1 MKKRIVSFL
10 MALVMAVSLL
20 PVSAFAADGAYNVT
34 EDTTVQRRDYA
45 DMIAVQ
51 AATEPEQVNGVYQIK
66 TADELLWFRDFSNK
80 SSGRKASAAL
90 CNDIDMSSVSD
101 WKTPIGN
108 LSTYDGVFDG
118 NGYRILNLTYKPV
131 QQKGQGRALFGKT
144 GSSAIIR
151 NLGLYNATITAK
163 TSPQADA
170 NIAALVSINGGTIFN
185 CYVANSKVS
194 IKSKATPNA
203 GILCGYNKGTI
214 ENCYCINSSIT
225 DANAK
230 TTITGDLGGIAGG
243 NSGTVK
249 NVYAANITIT
259 TKGTQ
264 NLHPVA
270 VGNVENIYYIKAS
283 DDTRTY
289 TGGIEKDTAW
299 FQSEAAVTAL
309 GAEYFTQDTAD
320 INGGYPV
327 LTFAKMAVEGADKS
341 ELEKALAV
349 FPTSGYYTQNDR
361 YNGRCTSANG
371 FWNDMQKLSA
381 SAWAVYGKE
390 NATADEVAKAVKG
403 LQDSSEE
410 IQTAIANLIPADRAN
425 TTVLYEALRS
435 KAHESSYTAK
445 SWAIYK
451 PVRDKAETLMAAMFG
466 EEGNP
471 TNDNKAEKQTEIETM
486 TAELETA
493 RKALDPRISSD
504 NTDSLTRVKLNME
517 AIQYLVKKYDPD
529 TLTGYTAESIE
540 TLRQAR
546 TAAMDLAGSID
557 LNDVGQGED
566 NQLVSAL
573 RELRKAVYGLTTTSA
588 AQIKVNVSVLD
599 ANDIYAGYTG
609 ELAQLHNPN
618 TYTASLTLDANASA
632 YDLLSGKSLLKN
644 RNTAAEAVVFLNGE
658 LVYGDLGSTSGYDD
672 MGYVAGSENST
683 FQAIRLHD
691 KDELTIV
698 WIYPKQVEY
707 SSQTGTYPAYLMDI
721 PDYFRYSTVS
731 APVEVEAGQ
740 PFTVSVTS
748 EAALPFHSAAG
759 TRAVSGATVY
769 RSDAAES
776 AEAAANGYVGVNT
789 YAVTDESGKATLT
802 LYNEGYVLLNAFRTD
817 TDEARYTVGASV
829 LVHVTAAGDLDAVKQ
844 QLREEL
850 DAVYNDEQHPESVFT
865 AENWQKVQDAYNT
878 AVAAIDAAK
887 TSGEAGDAQLT
898 AIQTIKGLQS
908 SADSNNKAN
917 LARFRRL
924 LAQLPDDVTK
934 LDATATD
941 TVAQLK
947 TCYEAMTVYQRGQL
961 TGREQ
966 KKYDA
971 IANAEL
977 APAVSRKLTFRQD
990 YSKVPAADQAALADM
1005 IAYLQNNTRADDWYN
1020 NTPSS
1025 GIGNNM
1031 QAKLFAFSTGRRA
1044 NYGTAY
1050 TQITEAAAL
1059 TENVYAC
1066 VNPDYAAYL
1075 LCRDAAISAGKKDG
1089 PGVITGAGWSI
1100 SDATTAMYVPD
1111 ANSDNTTKVLGHM
1124 TYTVNGTKYVIESIA
1139 VNGMDTG
1146 YTSEKATFYDASEYK
1161 GRYSTMCNQVIP
1173 DTFLQ
1178 FTTGFD
1184 DVTVTVTWA
1193 PVGGD
1198 AQAAKDAAITRLKTV
1213 KNGLSGDGVQAAY
1226 DAGVKA
1232 IRAAATAAEVD
1243 KAYQAAVVAMRKAAD
1258 YGKVQVIVENTTFTS
1273 DLWPDGKEYWD
1284 GELVNEWI
1292 DLNADSTMMN
1302 CIVAALEKNRF
1313 TQTGAEN
1320 GYISSIKGLSQMDGG
1335 DQSGWMGTLND
1346 WFTNFGFKEFT
1357 VENGSLSN
1365 GDVIRIMYSREGLGA
1380 DLGGTWSNSDTTLA
1394 ALDIQGGK
1402 LLTRFAPGEAG
1413 NTYEYTLAIDGESA
1427 DLKLTPT
1434 AANKNYLTKIFLNEK
1449 VTSDEEG
1456 GSFFKRTQMIP
1467 VAAGDTIYVGCGEYA
1482 WPSMNK
1488 QETEARDYTGT
1499 WYVLHVVNASAG
1511 ASYVDGLIDALPA
1524 ASDVSYDNYQQYG
1537 DAADVARKA
1546 YEDLDKAE
1554 QRKVDTAELEKVE
1567 AAIAQFKA
1575 IDDAKTK
1582 IDALPEAGKV
1592 TLAERDAVKAAQ
1604 DAYDALSAE
1613 QKDYLTFAQAA
1624 KVTALAKRIAELEA
1638 APIKSVEALID
1649 AIGTVTLD
1657 SKSAIDEARKAYD
1670 KLTAEQ
1676 QAKVSNYAALTAAE
1690 TTYAKLVQDKA
1701 DQDAADAV
1709 IAKIDAI
1716 GTVTLDSKSA
1726 IDEARK
1732 AYDGLTKAQQA
1743 KVSNYTAL
1751 TAAETT
1757 YAKLVQDKADQDAA
1771 DAVIAK
1777 IDAIGT
1783 VTLKSKKAI
1792 DAARKAYDKLTAAQQ
1807 ARVSNYAALTAAETT
1822 YAKLVTDKAD
1832 QDAADAVIAK
1842 IDAIGTVTLKSKKSI
1857 DAARK
1862 AYDKL
1867 TAAQQARVSNYAA
1880 LTAAEATY
1888 AKLVQDKADQDAA
1901 DAAIAKIN
1909 AIGVVS
1915 RAAKSRIDAARK
1927 AYDGLTDAQKALVPA
1942 SVVKTLTDAETAY
1955 SNLPPR
1961 HSSDDTA
1968 DSTKPAQ
1975 SSRTGDAGIAIY
1987 AAMSLLSVTGGAWV
2001 IGRKRKH

>member
-1 MKKRIVSFL
+1 MKKRIISFL
-10 MALVMAVSLL
+10 LALMMAVSLL
-20 PVSAFAADGAYNVT
+20 PVSAFAEDGAY
-34 EDTTVQRRDYA
+34 TVAKD
-45 DMIAVQ
+45 
-51 AATEPEQVNGVYQIK
+51 
-66 TADELLWFRDFSNK
+66 
-80 SSGRKASAAL
+80 
-90 CNDIDMSSVSD
+90 
-101 WKTPIGN
+101 
-108 LSTYDGVFDG
+108 
-118 NGYRILNLTYKPV
+118 
-131 QQKGQGRALFGKT
+131 
-144 GSSAIIR
+144 
-151 NLGLYNATITAK
+151 ATINRSKNINVPVAQAE
-163 TSPQADA
+163 TSDY
-170 NIAALVSINGGTIFN
+170 IITISALES
-185 CYVANSKVS
+185 
-194 IKSKATPNA
+194 
-203 GILCGYNKGTI
+203 KGTI
-214 ENCYCINSSIT
+214 QF
-225 DANAK
+225 AG
-230 TTITGDLGGIAGG
+230 TTYPLYYVQIDG
-243 NSGTVK
+243 
-249 NVYAANITIT
+249 
-259 TKGTQ
+259 
-264 NLHPVA
+264 
-270 VGNVENIYYIKAS
+270 NIYKSLTIKAGEKITVDGKSKSFPSSLFPS
-283 DDTRTY
+283 DDDDITKRIFTGASKPHNSEMEYFPLATSYYNSYKEKIELSEKLPENSDLLLWRMPYGIGKKKSPWVTY
-289 TGGIEKDTAW
+289 AFLLVSWTGESGVINKDELNGAITNAPDIASDTA
-299 FQSEAAVTAL
+299 
-309 GAEYFTQDTAD
+309 
-320 INGGYPV
+320 
-327 LTFAKMAVEGADKS
+327 
-341 ELEKALAV
+341 
-349 FPTSGYYTQNDR
+349 YYHENDR
-361 YNGRCTSANG
+361 FNGKTFSANG
-371 FWNDMQKLSA
+371 FWKDMCKALNAAVSVARDEYA
-381 SAWAVYGKE
+381 SDV
-390 NATADEVAKAVKG
+390 AVKAATEN
-403 LQDSSEE
+403 LT
-410 IQTAIANLIPADRAN
+410 TAIANLISVDRAN
-425 TTVLYEALRS
+425 TTLLYEELQNAPS
-435 KAHESSYTAK
+435 AEDYTVK
-445 SWAIYK
+445 SWAAYQ
-451 PVRDKAETLMAAMFG
+451 PVRDKAEALMATMFDA
-466 EEGNP
+466 EGNP
-471 TNDNKAEKQTEIETM
+471 TDDNKAAANKSIETM
-486 TAELETA
+486 AAELETA
-493 RKALDPRISSD
+493 RKALDEKGGTAGKTIA
-504 NTDSLTRVKLNME
+504 KLEIE
-517 AIQYLVKKYDPD
+517 AIRYLAKQYEPD
-529 TLTGYTAESIE
+529 ALTGYTAESIE
-540 TLRQAR
+540 ALRQAR
-546 TAAMDLAGSID
+546 ATAVKLADETPLDDL
-557 LNDVGQGED
+557 GQ
-566 NQLVSAL
+566 NQRYPLTAAL
-573 RELRKAVYGLTTTSA
+573 RELRKAIYGLTTTDA
-588 AQIKVNVSVLD
+588 AQIKVDVSVLD
-599 ANDIYAGYTG
+599 TNDIHHGYTG
-609 ELAQLHNPN
+609 ELAYLHNPN

-632 YDLLSGKSLLKN
+632 YDLLNGKSLLKN
-644 RNTAAEAVVFLNGE
+644 RNIAAEAVLFLNGE
-658 LVYGDLGSTSGYDD
+658 LVYGDLGSTSSYHDLD
-672 MGYVAGSENST
+672 YAAGSEYST
-683 FQAIRLHD
+683 FRAIRLHD

-759 TRAVSGATVY
+759 TRAVTGAAVY

-776 AEAAANGYVGVNT
+776 AEAAAAGYVGVNT

-887 TSGEAGDAQLT
+887 TSGEAGDAQQK

-917 LARFRRL
+917 LAQFRRL

-934 LDATATD
+934 LDATAND

-971 IANAEL
+971 IIKAQADGL
-977 APAVSRKLTFRQD
+977 APAKQYQLTFKQD
-990 YSKVPAADQAALADM
+990 YSKVPAADQAALDSM
-1005 IAYLQNNTRADDWYN
+1005 IAYLQNSTRADDWYN

-1050 TQITEAAAL
+1050 TQITEAASL
-1059 TENVYAC
+1059 TQNIVAC

-1075 LCRDAAISAGKKDG
+1075 LCRDAALTAGKKDG
-1089 PGVITGAGWSI
+1089 PGVITGTGWRI
-1100 SDATTAMYVPD
+1100 SDASMTMYVPD
-1111 ANSDNTTKVLGHM
+1111 ENSSNTTRVLGHM
-1124 TYTVNGTKYVIESIA
+1124 TYTVNGTQYA
-1139 VNGMDTG
+1139 VKSVTVSGLETG
-1146 YTSEKATFYDASEYK
+1146 TTSRNATFYDTSNYR
-1161 GRYSTMCNQVIP
+1161 GRFPTQCNQVIP
-1173 DTFLQ
+1173 DAFLQ

-1193 PVGGD
+1193 PVSGD
-1198 AQAAKDAAITRLKTV
+1198 AQAAKDAAITRLNTV

-1232 IRAAATAAEVD
+1232 IQAAATAAEVD
-1243 KAYQAAVVAMRKAAD
+1243 KAYQDAVVAMRKAAD
-1258 YGKVQVIVENTTFTS
+1258 YGKVQVIVENTTYPVE
-1273 DLWPDGKEYWD
+1273 DGAPWDGK
-1284 GELVNEWI
+1284 LVDEWI

-1302 CIVAALEKNRF
+1302 CIVAALDKKGF

-1320 GYISSIKGLSQMDGG
+1320 GYISAIEGLSQMDGG
-1335 DQSGWMGTLND
+1335 GESGWMGTLND

-1365 GDVIRIMYSREGLGA
+1365 GDVIRIMYTCEGLGA
-1380 DLGGTWSNSDTTLA
+1380 DVGGTWGNSDTTLA

-1402 LLTRFAPGEAG
+1402 LLTTFVPGEAG

-1511 ASYVDGLIDALPA
+1511 ASYVNGLIDALPA
-1524 ASDVSYDNYQQYG
+1524 ASDVSYGNYQQYG

-1567 AAIAQFKA
+1567 AAIAHFKA
-1575 IDDAKTK
+1575 IDDTKAK

-1613 QKDYLTFAQAA
+1613 QKEYLTFAQAA

-1657 SKSAIDEARKAYD
+1657 SKSAIDEARAAYD

-1690 TTYAKLVQDKA
+1690 TTYAKLVTDKA

-1716 GTVTLDSKSA
+1716 GTVTLKSKKA
-1726 IDEARK
+1726 IDAARK
-1732 AYDGLTKAQQA
+1732 AYDKLTAAQQA
-1743 KVSNYTAL
+1743 RVSNYATL

-1757 YAKLVQDKADQDAA
+1757 YAKLVTDKADQDAA

-1832 QDAADAVIAK
+1832 QDAADA
-1842 IDAIGTVTLKSKKSI
+1842 
-1857 DAARK
+1857 
-1862 AYDKL
+1862 
-1867 TAAQQARVSNYAA
+1867 
-1880 LTAAEATY
+1880 
-1888 AKLVQDKADQDAA
+1888 
-1901 DAAIAKIN
+1901 AIAKIN

-1915 RAAKSRIDAARK
+1915 RAAKRRIDAARK

-2001 IGRKRKH
+2001 IGKKRKH

>member
-10 MALVMAVSLL
+10 LALVMAVSLL
-20 PVSAFAADGAYNVT
+20 PVSAFAVDGAYKVAK
-34 EDTTVQRRDYA
+34 DA
-45 DMIAVQ
+45 AVQ
-51 AATEPEQVNGVYQIK
+51 
-66 TADELLWFRDFSNK
+66 
-80 SSGRKASAAL
+80 
-90 CNDIDMSSVSD
+90 
-101 WKTPIGN
+101 
-108 LSTYDGVFDG
+108 
-118 NGYRILNLTYKPV
+118 
-131 QQKGQGRALFGKT
+131 QG
-144 GSSAIIR
+144 
-151 NLGLYNATITAK
+151 
-163 TSPQADA
+163 
-170 NIAALVSINGGTIFN
+170 
-185 CYVANSKVS
+185 
-194 IKSKATPNA
+194 
-203 GILCGYNKGTI
+203 
-214 ENCYCINSSIT
+214 E
-225 DANAK
+225 
-230 TTITGDLGGIAGG
+230 
-243 NSGTVK
+243 
-249 NVYAANITIT
+249 
-259 TKGTQ
+259 
-264 NLHPVA
+264 
-270 VGNVENIYYIKAS
+270 
-283 DDTRTY
+283 DDTRVSAGELNLPLQIASISGVDNY
-289 TGGIEKDTAW
+289 EIITGIREEPDNTNGVWVVYVVRVPKNATSVTIVPSFDNYRSLCWVNESCDDDEFSGAYVFADHEDCFEDKGYVPWENEELYDFYGLEFESGNTANKNYKHMLVYVYRDDPAGESVDK
-299 FQSEAAVTAL
+299 QALNAAIDKVTGENADNYYREA
-309 GAEYFTQDTAD
+309 
-320 INGGYPV
+320 
-327 LTFAKMAVEGADKS
+327 
-341 ELEKALAV
+341 
-349 FPTSGYYTQNDR
+349 DR
-361 YNGRCTSANG
+361 FNGRTSSKNG
-371 FWNDMQKLSA
+371 FWADMQPVLQKAQKINDLASVGQSA
-381 SAWAVYGKE
+381 VDTAV
-390 NATADEVAKAVKG
+390 ADLTA
-403 LQDSSEE
+403 
-410 IQTAIANLIPADRAN
+410 AIANLIPADRAN
-425 TTVLYEALRS
+425 TTLLYEELQNAPS
-435 KAHESSYTAK
+435 AENYTAK
-445 SWAIYK
+445 SWATYQTA
-451 PVRDKAETLMAAMFG
+451 RDKAETLMAAMFG

-493 RKALDPRISSD
+493 RKALDEKAGDVSKTIA
-504 NTDSLTRVKLNME
+504 KLEIE
-517 AIQYLVKKYDPD
+517 AIRYLAKQYEPD
-529 TLTGYTAESIE
+529 ALTGYTAESIE
-540 TLRQAR
+540 ALRQAR
-546 TAAMDLAGSID
+546 ATAVKLADETTLDDLGDKES
-557 LNDVGQGED
+557 
-566 NQLVSAL
+566 LVLTDAL
-573 RELRKAVYGLTTTSA
+573 RELRKAIYGLTTTSA
-588 AQIKVNVSVLD
+588 AQINVKVSVLD

-609 ELAQLHNPN
+609 ELARLHNPN
-618 TYTASLTLDANASA
+618 TYTASITLDANASA
-632 YDLLSGKSLLKN
+632 YDLLNGKSLLKN
-644 RNTAAEAVVFLNGE
+644 PNRAAEAVVFLNGE
-658 LVYGDLGSTSGYDD
+658 LVYGNLGAAGGYQDI
-672 MGYVAGSENST
+672 GYGGGYST
-683 FQAIRLHD
+683 FQAIKLHD
-691 KDELTIV
+691 GDALTLV

-707 SSQTGTYPAYLMDI
+707 SSQTGTYPAYLVDI

-759 TRAVSGATVY
+759 TRAVSGAAVY
-769 RSDAAES
+769 RSGAAES
-776 AEAAANGYVGVNT
+776 AEAAATGYVGVNT

-887 TSGEAGDAQLT
+887 TSGEAGDAQQK
-898 AIQTIKGLQS
+898 AIQTIKKLQAD
-908 SADSNNKAN
+908 ADSFNTRNLNN
-917 LARFRRL
+917 FRTYL
-924 LAQLPDDVTK
+924 SDLPDDVTK
-934 LDATATD
+934 LNATAEAKIND
-941 TVAQLK
+941 LK
-947 TCYEAMTVYQRGQL
+947 SCYEAMTAYQRGQL

-971 IANAEL
+971 IIKAQADGL
-977 APAVSRKLTFRQD
+977 APAKQYQLTFKQD
-990 YSKVPAADQAALADM
+990 YSKVPAADQAALDSM

-1044 NYGTAY
+1044 NHGTAY

-1111 ANSDNTTKVLGHM
+1111 VNSGNTTKVLGHM

-1161 GRYSTMCNQVIP
+1161 DRYSTMCNQEIP

-1178 FTTGFD
+1178 MTTGFN

-1193 PVGGD
+1193 PVSGD
-1198 AQAAKDAAITRLKTV
+1198 VQAAKDAAITRLNTV
-1213 KNGLSGDGVQAAY
+1213 KNGLTGDGVQAAY

-1232 IRAAATAAEVD
+1232 IRAASTAAEVD

-1258 YGKVQVIVENTTFTS
+1258 YGKVQVIVENTTFTE
-1273 DLWPDGKEYWD
+1273 DMWPNGKEYWD

-1302 CIVAALEKNRF
+1302 CIVAALDKNSF

-1320 GYISSIKGLSQMDGG
+1320 GYISSIEGLSQMDGG
-1335 DQSGWMGTLND
+1335 DHSGWMGTLND

-1365 GDVIRIMYSREGLGA
+1365 GDVIRIMYTREGLGA
-1380 DLGGTWSNSDTTLA
+1380 DVGGTWGNSDTTLA

-1511 ASYVDGLIDALPA
+1511 ASYVDGLIDALPD

-1613 QKDYLTFAQAA
+1613 QKEYLTFAQAA

-1709 IAKIDAI
+1709 IAKINAI
-1716 GTVTLDSKSA
+1716 GTVTLKSKKA

-1732 AYDGLTKAQQA
+1732 AYDKLTAAQQA
-1743 KVSNYTAL
+1743 RVSNYATL

-1757 YAKLVQDKADQDAA
+1757 YAKLVTDKADQDAA

-1807 ARVSNYAALTAAETT
+1807 ARVSNYATLTAAET
-1822 YAKLVTDKAD
+1822 
-1832 QDAADAVIAK
+1832 
-1842 IDAIGTVTLKSKKSI
+1842 
-1857 DAARK
+1857 
-1862 AYDKL
+1862 
-1867 TAAQQARVSNYAA
+1867 
-1880 LTAAEATY
+1880 TY

-1915 RAAKSRIDAARK
+1915 RAAKRRIDAARK

-2001 IGRKRKH
+2001 IGKKRKH

>member
-10 MALVMAVSLL
+10 LALVMAVSLL

-51 AATEPEQVNGVYQIK
+51 AATEPEQINGFYQIK
-66 TADELLWFRDFSNK
+66 TADDLAWFRDYVNSNGNNK
-80 SSGRKASAAL
+80 GACAQLLA
-90 CNDIDMSSVSD
+90 DIDLSKS
-101 WKTPIGN
+101 GN
-108 LSTYDGVFDG
+108 WRSIATNYAGVFDG
-118 NGYRILNLTYKPV
+118 QGHTISGLSLVQSNAARNVGYGLFSSTKKGARIQNVGLASASVTAY
-131 QQKGQGRALFGKT
+131 GRGGRGGYT
-144 GSSAIIR
+144 DIQ
-151 NLGLYNATITAK
+151 T
-163 TSPQADA
+163 
-170 NIAALVSINGGTIFN
+170 AALVGINNGTISN
-185 CYVANSKVS
+185 CFVVDSTVTVQSKS
-194 IKSKATPNA
+194 TPKA
-203 GILCGYNKGTI
+203 GVLCGDNGGTI
-214 ENCYCINSSIT
+214 ENCYAINSEILDKS
-225 DANAK
+225 NK
-230 TTITGDLGGIAGG
+230 TYLGGIAG
-243 NSGTVK
+243 NNTGTIK
-249 NVYAANITIT
+249 NVYSINVKIST
-259 TKGTQ
+259 TGTT
-264 NLHPVA
+264 NVHPIA
-270 VGNVENIYYIKAS
+270 VGTIENAYYAPCS
-283 DDTRTY
+283 DDTRTF
-289 TGGIEKDTAW
+289 TGGEQKENAWFLTDDAIADLGEKYFAKDTEN
-299 FQSEAAVTAL
+299 Q
-309 GAEYFTQDTAD
+309 
-320 INGGYPV
+320 NNGYPV
-327 LTFAKMAVEGADKS
+327 LTYYVDDSGSTKANKS
-341 ELEKALAV
+341 TLKALLDAM
-349 FPTSGYYTQNDR
+349 PTDGYYTQDDR
-361 YNGRCTSANG
+361 YNGKATSQEG
-371 FWNDMQKLSA
+371 FWSDYQKLVSQA
-381 SAWAVYGKE
+381 RNVYNQE
-390 NATADEVAKAVKG
+390 NASQPAVDEAVAKLK
-403 LQDSSEE
+403 DSKTA
-410 IQTAIANLIPADRAN
+410 IDAAIANLIPADRAN
-425 TTVLYEALRS
+425 TTALYEELQNAPS
-435 KAHESSYTAK
+435 NSEDTYTAK
-445 SWAIYK
+445 SWAVYQAA
-451 PVRDKAETLMAAMFG
+451 RDKAEALMATMFDA
-466 EEGNP
+466 EGNP
-471 TNDNKAEKQTEIETM
+471 TDDNKAAANKSIETM
-486 TAELETA
+486 AAELETA
-493 RKALDPRISSD
+493 RKALDEKGGTAGKTIA
-504 NTDSLTRVKLNME
+504 KLEIE
-517 AIQYLVKKYDPD
+517 AIRYLAKQYEPD
-529 TLTGYTAESIE
+529 TLTGYTAESVE

-546 TAAMDLAGSID
+546 AAALKLADETALDDL
-557 LNDVGQGED
+557 GQS
-566 NQLVSAL
+566 QRYPLTAAL
-573 RELRKAVYGLTTTSA
+573 RELRKAIYGLTTTAA
-588 AQIKVNVSVLD
+588 AQISVKVSVLD
-599 ANDIYAGYTG
+599 TNDIYKGYTG
-609 ELAQLHNPN
+609 ELAYLHNPN

-644 RNTAAEAVVFLNGE
+644 RNSSAEALIFLNGE

-731 APVEVEAGQ
+731 APIEVEAGQ

-759 TRAVSGATVY
+759 TRAVAGVKVY

-776 AEAAANGYVGVNT
+776 AEAAATGYVGVNT

-887 TSGEAGDAQLT
+887 TSGEAGDAQQK
-898 AIQTIKGLQS
+898 AIQTIKKLQS
-908 SADSNNKAN
+908 SADYNNKIN
-917 LARFRRL
+917 LEEFRRL
-924 LAQLPDDVTK
+924 LAQLPDDVSK
-934 LDATATD
+934 LDATAAD

-947 TCYEAMTVYQRGQL
+947 TSYEAMTVYQRGQL

-971 IANAEL
+971 IIKAQADGL
-977 APAVSRKLTFRQD
+977 APAKQYQLTFQQD

-1005 IAYLQNNTRADDWYN
+1005 IAYLQDNTRKDDDYGN
-1020 NTPSS
+1020 DPGS
-1025 GIGNNM
+1025 GIGGNQM
-1031 QAKLFAFSTGRRA
+1031 AKLFAFSTAKRA
-1044 NYGTAY
+1044 RHGMTY
-1050 TQITEAAAL
+1050 TQITEAASL
-1059 TENVYAC
+1059 TRDIYAC
-1066 VNPDYAAYL
+1066 INPDYAAYF
-1075 LCRDAAISAGKKDG
+1075 LCRDAALTAGKKDG
-1089 PGVITGAGWSI
+1089 PGVITGTGWSI
-1100 SDATTAMYVPD
+1100 SDASMTMYVPD
-1111 ANSDNTTKVLGHM
+1111 VNNYNYTRVLGHM
-1124 TYTVNGTKYVIESIA
+1124 TYTVNGTQYA
-1139 VNGMDTG
+1139 VKSVTVSGLETA
-1146 YTSEKATFYDASEYK
+1146 ATKLGAGFYDASNYR
-1161 GRYSTMCNQVIP
+1161 GRFTTQCNQVIP

-1178 FTTGFD
+1178 FTTGFN

-1198 AQAAKDAAITRLKTV
+1198 AQAARDAAITRLKTV
-1213 KNGLSGDGVQAAY
+1213 KNGLTGDGVQAAY

-1232 IRAAATAAEVD
+1232 IQAAATAAEVD

-1258 YGKVQVIVENTTFTS
+1258 YGKVQVIVENTTYPAE
-1273 DLWPDGKEYWD
+1273 DGAPWDGK
-1284 GELVNEWI
+1284 LVDEWI
-1292 DLNADSTMMN
+1292 DLNAGSTMMN

-1313 TQTGAEN
+1313 TQTGAED
-1320 GYISSIKGLSQMDGG
+1320 GYISSIEGLSQMDGG

-1380 DLGGTWSNSDTTLA
+1380 DVGGTWSNSDTTLA

-1402 LLTRFAPGEAG
+1402 LLTKFAPGEAG

-1511 ASYVDGLIDALPA
+1511 ASYVGGLIDALPD

-1554 QRKVDTAELEKVE
+1554 QRKVDALKLKKVE

-1613 QKDYLTFAQAA
+1613 QKEYLTFAQAA

-1657 SKSAIDEARKAYD
+1657 SKSAIDEARAAYD

-1690 TTYAKLVQDKA
+1690 TTYAKLVQDKT

-1709 IAKIDAI
+1709 IAKI
-1716 GTVTLDSKSA
+1716 
-1726 IDEARK
+1726 
-1732 AYDGLTKAQQA
+1732 
-1743 KVSNYTAL
+1743 N
-1751 TAAETT
+1751 
-1757 YAKLVQDKADQDAA
+1757 
-1771 DAVIAK
+1771 
-1777 IDAIGT
+1777 AIGT

-1792 DAARKAYDKLTAAQQ
+1792 DAARKVYDKLTAAQQ
-1807 ARVSNYAALTAAETT
+1807 ARVSNYAALTAAET
-1822 YAKLVTDKAD
+1822 
-1832 QDAADAVIAK
+1832 
-1842 IDAIGTVTLKSKKSI
+1842 
-1857 DAARK
+1857 
-1862 AYDKL
+1862 
-1867 TAAQQARVSNYAA
+1867 
-1880 LTAAEATY
+1880 TY

-1915 RAAKSRIDAARK
+1915 RAAKRRIDAARK

-2001 IGRKRKH
+2001 IGKKRKH

>member
-10 MALVMAVSLL
+10 LALVMAVSLL

-66 TADELLWFRDFSNK
+66 TADELVWFQKQVTGGQTSIN
-80 SSGRKASAAL
+80 AAL
-90 CNDIDMSSVSD
+90 VADIDLSSVCNAELGN
-101 WKTPIGN
+101 WTPIPAYAG
-108 LSTYDGVFDG
+108 TFDG
-118 NGYRILNLTYKPV
+118 NGHVVTNLYIGSATVAK
-131 QQKGQGRALFGKT
+131 QGLFAEL
-144 GSSAIIR
+144 SAAGTVK
-151 NLGLYNATITAK
+151 NLGIKNSSVTMTTAK
-163 TSPQADA
+163 KINNA
-170 NIAALVSINGGTIFN
+170 NAAILVGYNNGGTILN
-185 CYVANSKVS
+185 CYVADSLVTTNASATGKGAAICGNDQGGYIGYCYS
-194 IKSKATPNA
+194 IGNTITEANNKGHIA
-203 GILCGYNKGTI
+203 GIVGYLKGSI
-214 ENCYCINSSIT
+214 ENCYV
-225 DANAK
+225 AK
-230 TTITGDLGGIAGG
+230 TSLNTTSASAKSVCGVISGGTYANCYYLNTG
-243 NSGTVK
+243 
-249 NVYAANITIT
+249 
-259 TKGTQ
+259 
-264 NLHPVA
+264 
-270 VGNVENIYYIKAS
+270 KA
-283 DDTRTY
+283 DDTATA
-289 TGGIEKDTAW
+289 KDEAW
-299 FQSEAAVTAL
+299 FKSDEAVNAL
-309 GAEYFTQDTAD
+309 GSRYFAKD
-320 INGGYPV
+320 IDNKNNGYPV
-327 LTFAKMAVEGADKS
+327 LTFSEMAADKS
-341 ELEKALAV
+341 ALKTELDRI
-349 FPTSGYYTQNDR
+349 PTSGFYTENDR
-361 YNGRCTSANG
+361 YNGIHVSKNG
-371 FWNDMQKLSA
+371 FWADMLVFIKNAQDIYDNDD
-381 SAWAVYGKE
+381 
-390 NATADEVAKAVKG
+390 ATQDEVDRAAATLRNG
-403 LQDSSEE
+403 LQAFLD
-410 IQTAIANLIPADRAN
+410 NLIPADRAN
-425 TTVLYEALRS
+425 TTALYEALQAANVTEQGDYS
-435 KAHESSYTAK
+435 AK
-445 SWAIYK
+445 SWAAYK
-451 PVRDKAETLMAAMFG
+451 TARDKAEALMTEMFNKDG
-466 EEGNP
+466 SPNL
-471 TNDNKAEKQTEIETM
+471 DNNNKNRNTEIEG
-486 TAELETA
+486 AA
-493 RKALDPRISSD
+493 KALNDAYTALDEKAADDGKTAATLEI
-504 NTDSLTRVKLNME
+504 E
-517 AIQYLVKKYDPD
+517 AIRYLAKQYDPD
-529 TLTGYTAESIE
+529 ALTGYTAESVE
-540 TLRQAR
+540 ALRQAR
-546 TAAMDLAGSID
+546 AAAVKLADETALDDL
-557 LNDVGQGED
+557 GQS
-566 NQLVSAL
+566 QRYPLTAAL
-573 RELRKAVYGLTTTSA
+573 RELRKAIYGLTTTA
-588 AQIKVNVSVLD
+588 TAQISVKVSVLD
-599 ANDIYAGYTG
+599 TNDIHHGYTG
-609 ELAQLHNPN
+609 ELAYLHNPN

-748 EAALPFHSAAG
+748 ETALPFHCAAG
-759 TRAVSGATVY
+759 TRAVTGAAVY

-776 AEAAANGYVGVNT
+776 AEAAATGYVGVNT

-829 LVHVTAAGDLDAVKQ
+829 LVHVTAASDLDAVKQ

-887 TSGEAGDAQLT
+887 TSGEAGDAQQK
-898 AIQTIKGLQS
+898 AIQTIKKLQS
-908 SADSNNKAN
+908 SADYNNKIN
-917 LARFRRL
+917 LEEFRRL
-924 LAQLPDDVTK
+924 LAQLPDDVSK
-934 LDATATD
+934 LDATAAD

-990 YSKVPAADQAALADM
+990 YSSVPAADQAALDSM
-1005 IAYLQNNTRADDWYN
+1005 IAYLQDNTRKDDDYGN
-1020 NTPSS
+1020 DPGS
-1025 GIGNNM
+1025 GIGGNQM
-1031 QAKLFAFSTGRRA
+1031 AKLFAFSTAKSAR
-1044 NYGTAY
+1044 YGTTY
-1050 TQITEAAAL
+1050 TQITEAASL
-1059 TENVYAC
+1059 TRDIYAC
-1066 VNPDYAAYL
+1066 INPDYAAYF
-1075 LCRDAAISAGKKDG
+1075 LCRDAALTAGKKDG
-1089 PGVITGAGWSI
+1089 PGVITGTGWRI
-1100 SDATTAMYVPD
+1100 SDASMTMYVPD
-1111 ANSDNTTKVLGHM
+1111 ENSSNTTRVLGHM
-1124 TYTVNGTKYVIESIA
+1124 TYTVNGTQYA
-1139 VNGMDTG
+1139 VKSVTVSGLETA
-1146 YTSEKATFYDASEYK
+1146 ATKLGAGFYDASSYR
-1161 GRYSTMCNQVIP
+1161 GRFTTQCNQVIP

-1178 FTTGFD
+1178 MTTGFD

-1198 AQAAKDAAITRLKTV
+1198 AQAAKDAAITRLNTV
-1213 KNGLSGDGVQAAY
+1213 KNGLTGDGVQAAY

-1232 IRAAATAAEVD
+1232 IQAAATAAEVD

-1258 YGKVQVIVENTTFTS
+1258 YGKVQVIVENTTYPAE
-1273 DLWPDGKEYWD
+1273 DGAPWDGK
-1284 GELVNEWI
+1284 LVDEWI

-1302 CIVAALEKNRF
+1302 CIVAALEENGF

-1320 GYISSIKGLSQMDGG
+1320 GYISSIEGLSQMDGG
-1335 DQSGWMGTLND
+1335 DHSGWMGTLND

-1365 GDVIRIMYSREGLGA
+1365 GDVIRIMYTREGLGA
-1380 DLGGTWSNSDTTLA
+1380 DVGGTWGNSDTTLA

-1511 ASYVDGLIDALPA
+1511 VSYVDGLIDALPD
-1524 ASDVSYDNYQQYG
+1524 ASDVSYGNYQQYG

-1546 YEDLDKAE
+1546 YENLDKAE

-1613 QKDYLTFAQAA
+1613 QKEYLTFAQAA

-1657 SKSAIDEARKAYD
+1657 SKSAIDEARAAYD

-1690 TTYAKLVQDKA
+1690 TNYAKLVQDKT

-1709 IAKIDAI
+1709 IAKI
-1716 GTVTLDSKSA
+1716 
-1726 IDEARK
+1726 
-1732 AYDGLTKAQQA
+1732 
-1743 KVSNYTAL
+1743 N
-1751 TAAETT
+1751 
-1757 YAKLVQDKADQDAA
+1757 
-1771 DAVIAK
+1771 
-1777 IDAIGT
+1777 AIGT

-1842 IDAIGTVTLKSKKSI
+1842 IDAIGTVTLKSKKVI

-1880 LTAAEATY
+1880 LTAAETTY

-2001 IGRKRKH
+2001 IGKKRKH

>member
-10 MALVMAVSLL
+10 LALVMAVSLL

-203 GILCGYNKGTI
+203 GILCGYNNGTI

-618 TYTASLTLDANASA
+618 TYTAAMTLAANASA
-632 YDLLSGKSLLKN
+632 YDLLNGKSLLKN
-644 RNTAAEAVVFLNGE
+644 PNSAAEAVVFLNGE

-748 EAALPFHSAAG
+748 ETALPFHCAAG
-759 TRAVSGATVY
+759 TRAVTGAAVY

-776 AEAAANGYVGVNT
+776 AEAAATGYVGVNT

-887 TSGEAGDAQLT
+887 TSGEAGDAQQK
-898 AIQTIKGLQS
+898 AIQTIKKLQS
-908 SADSNNKAN
+908 SADYNNKAN
-917 LARFRRL
+917 LAQFRRL

-971 IANAEL
+971 VIKAL
-977 APAVSRKLTFRQD
+977 ADGLSAAKQYKLTFKQQFD
-990 YSKVPAADQAALADM
+990 SSIPAADQAALADM
-1005 IAYLQNNTRADDWYN
+1005 IAYLQNNTRADDKY
-1020 NTPSS
+1020 TPEV
-1025 GIGNNM
+1025 GGNM
-1031 QAKLFAFSTGRRA
+1031 QAKLFAFSTGKTV
-1044 NYGTAY
+1044 NNGPAY
-1050 TQITEAAAL
+1050 TQITEAASL
-1059 TENVYAC
+1059 TQNIVAC

-1089 PGVITGAGWSI
+1089 PGVITGTGWRI
-1100 SDATTAMYVPD
+1100 SDASMTMYVPD
-1111 ANSDNTTKVLGHM
+1111 ENSSNTTRVLGHM
-1124 TYTVNGTKYVIESIA
+1124 TYTVNGTQYA
-1139 VNGMDTG
+1139 VKSVTVSGLETG
-1146 YTSEKATFYDASEYK
+1146 TTSRNATFYDTSNYR
-1161 GRYSTMCNQVIP
+1161 GRFPTQCNQVIP

-1178 FTTGFD
+1178 MTTGFD

-1198 AQAAKDAAITRLKTV
+1198 AQAAKEAAITRLNTV
-1213 KNGLSGDGVQAAY
+1213 KNGLTGDGVQAAY

-1232 IRAAATAAEVD
+1232 IQAAATAAEVD

-1273 DLWPDGKEYWD
+1273 NLWPDGKEYWD

-1313 TQTGAEN
+1313 TQTGAED
-1320 GYISSIKGLSQMDGG
+1320 GYISSIEGLSQMDGG

-1380 DLGGTWSNSDTTLA
+1380 DVGGTWSNSDTTLA

-1488 QETEARDYTGT
+1488 QGSEARDYTGT

-1511 ASYVDGLIDALPA
+1511 VSYVDGLIDALPA

-1554 QRKVDTAELEKVE
+1554 QAKVDALKLEKVE

-1613 QKDYLTFAQAA
+1613 QKEYLTFAQAA

-1657 SKSAIDEARKAYD
+1657 SKSAIDEARAAYD

-1676 QAKVSNYAALTAAE
+1676 QAKVSNYA
-1690 TTYAKLVQDKA
+1690 
-1701 DQDAADAV
+1701 
-1709 IAKIDAI
+1709 
-1716 GTVTLDSKSA
+1716 
-1726 IDEARK
+1726 
-1732 AYDGLTKAQQA
+1732 
-1743 KVSNYTAL
+1743 AL

-1807 ARVSNYAALTAAETT
+1807 ARVSNYATLTAAETT
-1822 YAKLVTDKAD
+1822 YAKLVQDKAD

-1842 IDAIGTVTLKSKKSI
+1842 IDAIGTVTLKSKKAI

-1867 TAAQQARVSNYAA
+1867 TAAQQARVSNYAT
-1880 LTAAEATY
+1880 LTAAETTY

-1901 DAAIAKIN
+1901 DAVIAKIN

-1915 RAAKSRIDAARK
+1915 RAAKRRIDAARK

-1961 HSSDDTA
+1961 HSSDDTV
-1968 DSTKPAQ
+1968 DSTKPVQ

-2001 IGRKRKH
+2001 IGKKRKH

>member
-20 PVSAFAADGAYNVT
+20 PVSAFAADGAYKVI
-34 EDTTVQRRDYA
+34 EDAAVQQGDDTA
-45 DMIAVQ
+45 AIAVQ
-51 AATEPEQVNGVYQIK
+51 AATEPEQINGFYQIK
-66 TADELLWFRDFSNK
+66 TADELVWFQKQVTGGQTSIN
-80 SSGRKASAAL
+80 AAL
-90 CNDIDMSSVSD
+90 VADIDLSSVCNAELGN
-101 WKTPIGN
+101 WTPIPAYAG
-108 LSTYDGVFDG
+108 TFDG
-118 NGYRILNLTYKPV
+118 NGHVVTNLYIGSATVAK
-131 QQKGQGRALFGKT
+131 QGLFAEL
-144 GSSAIIR
+144 SAAGTVK
-151 NLGLYNATITAK
+151 NLGIKNSGVTMTTAK
-163 TSPQADA
+163 KINNA
-170 NIAALVSINGGTIFN
+170 NAAILVGYNNGGTILN
-185 CYVANSKVS
+185 CYVADSVVTTNANATGKGAAICGNDSGGRIANCYS
-194 IKSKATPNA
+194 IGNTITEANKKGHIA
-203 GILCGYNKGTI
+203 GIVGYAKGTI
-214 ENCYCINSSIT
+214 TNCYVVNTTLESTNASVKSIC
-225 DANAK
+225 
-230 TTITGDLGGIAGG
+230 
-243 NSGTVK
+243 
-249 NVYAANITIT
+249 AAN
-259 TKGTQ
+259 TQ
-264 NLHPVA
+264 ATYANCYYLNTGKADDKATAKDDAWFKSDEA
-270 VGNVENIYYIKAS
+270 VSVLGSRYFA
-283 DDTRTY
+283 
-289 TGGIEKDTAW
+289 KDT
-299 FQSEAAVTAL
+299 
-309 GAEYFTQDTAD
+309 D
-320 INGGYPV
+320 NKNNGYPV
-327 LTFAKMAVEGADKS
+327 LTFSAIGADKS
-341 ELEKALAV
+341 ALKAELNRI
-349 FPTSGYYTQNDR
+349 PTSGFYTENDR
-361 YNGRCTSANG
+361 YNGVHVSQNG
-371 FWNDMQKLSA
+371 FCADMQAFVKNAQDL
-381 SAWAVYGKE
+381 YDDE
-390 NATADEVAKAVKG
+390 NATQSQIDEAAATLKSG
-403 LQDSSEE
+403 LQAFLD
-410 IQTAIANLIPADRAN
+410 NLIPADRAN
-425 TTVLYEALRS
+425 TTLLYEELQNAPS
-435 KAHESSYTAK
+435 AEDYTAK
-445 SWAIYK
+445 SWAAYQTA
-451 PVRDKAETLMAAMFG
+451 RDKAETLMAAMFDD
-466 EEGNP
+466 EGNP
-471 TNDNKAEKQTEIETM
+471 IDANKAAAQESIEKLAAELTAAREALDEKAGDYSKTVATLEIE
-486 TAELETA
+486 
-493 RKALDPRISSD
+493 
-504 NTDSLTRVKLNME
+504 
-517 AIQYLVKKYDPD
+517 AIRYLAAQYNPD
-529 TLTGYTAESIE
+529 TLTGYTDESMQA
-540 TLRQAR
+540 LRDAR
-546 TAAMDLAGSID
+546 TAALTLADKID
-557 LNDVGQGED
+557 LTEMGQSES
-566 NQLVSAL
+566 QPLTAAL
-573 RELRKAVYGLTTTSA
+573 LALRKAVYGLTTTSA

-609 ELAQLHNPN
+609 ELAYLHNPN
-618 TYTASLTLDANASA
+618 TYTASMTLEANASA
-632 YDLLSGKSLLKN
+632 YDLLNGKSLLTN
-644 RNTAAEAVVFLNGE
+644 RNSAAEAVVFLNGE
-658 LVYGDLGSTSGYDD
+658 LVYGSLGATGSYQDIGSTGGY
-672 MGYVAGSENST
+672 ST
-683 FQAIRLHD
+683 FQAIKLHD
-691 KDELTIV
+691 GDALTLV

-707 SSQTGTYPAYLMDI
+707 SSQAGTYPAYLMDI
-721 PDYFRYSTVS
+721 PDWFRYSTVS
-731 APVEVEAGQ
+731 APIEVEAGK
-740 PFTVSVTS
+740 PFTINVTS
-748 EAALPFHSAAG
+748 EAALPFHTAAG
-759 TRAVSGATVY
+759 TRAVTGAKVY

-776 AEAAANGYVGVNT
+776 AEAAATGYVGVNT

-865 AENWQKVQDAYNT
+865 AENWQKVQDTYNT

-924 LAQLPDDVTK
+924 LAQLPDDTSK
-934 LDATATD
+934 LDATAAD

-977 APAVSRKLTFRQD
+977 APAASRKLTFRQD
-990 YSKVPAADQAALADM
+990 YSSVPAADQAALADM
-1005 IAYLQNNTRADDWYN
+1005 IAYLQNNTRADDKY
-1020 NTPSS
+1020 TPE
-1025 GIGNNM
+1025 IGGNM
-1031 QAKLFAFSTGRRA
+1031 QAQLFSFNTTRSA

-1050 TQITEAAAL
+1050 DRITEAASL
-1059 TENVYAC
+1059 TQNIVAC
-1066 VNPDYAAYL
+1066 VNPDYAAYF

-1089 PGVITGAGWSI
+1089 PGVITGTGWSI
-1100 SDATTAMYVPD
+1100 SDAGMTMYVPD
-1111 ANSDNTTKVLGHM
+1111 ENSSNTTRVLGHM
-1124 TYTVNGTKYVIESIA
+1124 TYTVNGTQYA
-1139 VNGMDTG
+1139 VKSVTVSGLETDT
-1146 YTSEKATFYDASEYK
+1146 TSRNATFYDTSSYR
-1161 GRYSTMCNQVIP
+1161 GRFTTQCNQVIP

-1178 FTTGFD
+1178 FTTGFGN
-1184 DVTVTVTWA
+1184 VTVTVTWA

-1198 AQAAKDAAITRLKTV
+1198 AQAAKEAAITRLNTV
-1213 KNGLSGDGVQAAY
+1213 KNGLTGDGVQAAY

-1232 IRAAATAAEVD
+1232 IQAAGTAAEVEQ
-1243 KAYQAAVVAMRKAAD
+1243 AYQAAVVAMRKAAA

-1302 CIVAALEKNRF
+1302 CIVAALEKHGF

-1320 GYISSIKGLSQMDGG
+1320 GYISSIEGLSQMDGG
-1335 DQSGWMGTLND
+1335 GQSGWMGTLND

-1365 GDVIRIMYSREGLGA
+1365 GDVIRIMYTREGLGA
-1380 DLGGTWSNSDTTLA
+1380 DLGGTFGDSDTTLA
-1394 ALDIQGGK
+1394 ALGIEGGK
-1402 LLTRFAPGEAG
+1402 LLTTFVPGEAG
-1413 NTYEYTLAIDGESA
+1413 NTYEYTLAIDGKSA

-1467 VAAGDTIYVGCGEYA
+1467 VAAGDTIYVGCGEVA

-1488 QETEARDYTGT
+1488 QGEEAREYQGT
-1499 WYVLHVVNASAG
+1499 WYVLHIVNASAG
-1511 ASYVDGLIDALPA
+1511 AAYVDNLIEALPA

-1537 DAADVARKA
+1537 DAAEVARKA

-1554 QRKVDTAELEKVE
+1554 QDKVDTAELAKVE

-1575 IDDAKTK
+1575 IDDVKAK

-1604 DAYDALSAE
+1604 DAYDALTAE

-1670 KLTAEQ
+1670 GLTKAQ
-1676 QAKVSNYAALTAAE
+1676 QAKVSNYTALTAAE
-1690 TTYAKLVQDKA
+1690 TAYAKLAADKA

-1751 TAAETT
+1751 TAAETA
-1757 YAKLVQDKADQDAA
+1757 YAKLVTDKADQDAA

-1777 IDAIGT
+1777 INAIGT
-1783 VTLKSKKAI
+1783 VTLDSKKAI

-1807 ARVSNYAALTAAETT
+1807 ARVSNYAALTAAET
-1822 YAKLVTDKAD
+1822 
-1832 QDAADAVIAK
+1832 
-1842 IDAIGTVTLKSKKSI
+1842 
-1857 DAARK
+1857 
-1862 AYDKL
+1862 
-1867 TAAQQARVSNYAA
+1867 
-1880 LTAAEATY
+1880 TY

-1927 AYDGLTDAQKALVPA
+1927 AYDSLTTAQKALVPT

-1955 SNLPPR
+1955 ANLPPR
-1961 HSSDDTA
+1961 HSSDDNTA

-2001 IGRKRKH
+2001 IGKKRKH